1 MAQNPFTA
9 DAGTYQGRIVSAEAI
24 QGTHVYQLGHEL
36 RGRLFFFQPG
46 EKHVLLQTADVT
58 GIKAIRATVITHGAT
73 VMPAGASWRLR
84 LLIDGAAVA
93 TRTLDARSIVL
104 TDIAANL
111 HGAGLSGDHAIAF
124 ELAIV
129 GGTGPY
135 EAELPGCAVDAVIA
149 DSTGVALEVVN
160 RNPQPNETGV
170 AVAGPF
176 VFHLESSLGSAAPDA
191 ARTTVTVDGV
201 VVCLNGTFQAGWT
214 SSSRTATASNGW
226 AFSLVPTTALSPSAT
241 HTIVVT
247 SALVGGP
254 DAQLI
259 ASWSFSTVDTVA
271 PTVIEAYA
279 LREKQVRVTFSETVM
294 QEDASAENDALNPA
308 NYAIEL
314 VGGWPAVTP
323 AVVSVET
330 DGLDR
335 VILTFDVHMT
345 RRATYRVI
353 ASNVEDLHE
362 NTVTDPTNSALFIG
376 YSFPAPPDRDF
387 DLYRLWVTADQKA
400 QDAAQ
405 HTNGDPGD
413 LKVLFMI
420 WQEPIDLLLGV
431 IDKLSDIYD
440 PDLAPE
446 AFVDLMLIEMGNPFD
461 FPLTEIEKRKLVQI
475 LVPIYQSKGTGPGIV
490 NAIRLFM
497 GIEVT
502 LNVYAWSPVP
512 LGEALMGVDWIFGSS
527 DEGDLLTFQVLVP
540 QVLTDAERSK
550 MSQIIDYMM
559 DAREFFV
566 ILEPADI
573 VVPDHWQMGFSQF
586 GINTIFH

>member
-1 MAQNPFTA
+1 MPQNPFTA

-36 RGRLFFFQPG
+36 RGRLFFFEPG
-46 EKHVLLQTADVT
+46 EKHEIAQTADVT

-73 VMPAGASWRLR
+73 TMPPGATWRLS
-84 LLIDGAAVA
+84 LLIDGAAVVS
-93 TRTLDARSIVL
+93 RTLDARSIVL
-104 TDIAANL
+104 TDLAANL
-111 HGAGLSGDHAIAF
+111 HGAGLSGDHDIAF

-149 DSTGVALEVVN
+149 DDTGVELEIIN
-160 RNPQPNETGV
+160 RNPEPEETGV

-176 VFHLESSLGSAAPDA
+176 LFHLESSLGSADPDIN
-191 ARTTVTVDGV
+191 RTTVTVDGV

-214 SSSRTATASNGW
+214 SSSRTATASDGW
-226 AFSLVPTTALSPSAT
+226 AFELVPTTPLSPSAT
-241 HTIVVT
+241 HTIAVM
-247 SALVGGP
+247 SALIGGP
-254 DAQLI
+254 DAQLS

-271 PTVIEAYA
+271 PTVTEAYA
-279 LREKQVRVTFSETVM
+279 LREKQVRVTFSETVV
-294 QEDASAENDALNPA
+294 QADATAENDALNPA
-308 NYAIEL
+308 NYTIEL

-323 AVVSVET
+323 SVVSVET

-345 RRATYRVI
+345 RRATYWVTV
-353 ASNVEDLHE
+353 SNVEDLHDNE
-362 NTVTDPTNSALFIG
+362 VADPTNTALFIG
-376 YSFPAPPDRDF
+376 YSFPAPSDRDF
-387 DLYRLWVTADQKA
+387 DLYQKWVTADQKA

-413 LKVLFMI
+413 LKILFMI
-420 WQEPIDLLLGV
+420 WQEPIDLLLGI

-461 FPLTEIEKRKLVQI
+461 FPLSEIEKRKLVQI

-490 NAIRLFM
+490 DAIRLFM

-502 LNVYAWSPVP
+502 LNVYAWSPVG
-512 LGEALMGVDWIFGSS
+512 LDEAHFDVDWILGSS
-527 DEGDLLTFQVLVP
+527 DPQDLLTFQVLIP
-540 QVLTDAERSK
+540 QVLTSAERSK

-566 ILEPADI
+566 LLEPADI
-573 VVPDHWQMGFSQF
+573 VTPDHWQMNYSQF
-586 GINTIFH
+586 DVNTLLH

>member
-1 MAQNPFTA
+1 MQNPFTA

-46 EKHVLLQTADVT
+46 EKHEIEQTADVT
-58 GIKAIRATVITHGAT
+58 GIKAIRATVITHGVT
-73 VMPAGASWRLR
+73 TMPAGASWRFR
-84 LLIDGAAVA
+84 LLVDGAAVVS
-93 TRTLDARSIVL
+93 RTLDARSFVL

-111 HGAGLSGDHAIAF
+111 HGAGLSGDHDIAF
-124 ELAIV
+124 DLAII

-135 EAELPGCAVDAVIA
+135 EAELPGCAIDAVISDA
-149 DSTGVALEVVN
+149 TGVEIEVIN
-160 RNPQPNETGV
+160 RNPEPGETSV

-176 VFHLESSLGSAAPDA
+176 TFHLESSLGSAAPDA

-201 VVCLNGTFQAGWT
+201 VVYLNGVFQAGWT
-214 SSSRTATASNGW
+214 SSSRTTTASNGW
-226 AFSLVPTTALSPSAT
+226 AFSLVPTTPLAPSAT

-254 DAQLI
+254 DAQLST
-259 ASWSFSTVDTVA
+259 SWSFSTVDTVA
-271 PTVIEAYA
+271 PTVLEAYA
-279 LREKQVRVTFSETVM
+279 LREKQVRVTFSETVT
-294 QEDASAENDALNPA
+294 QVDATAENDALNPA
-308 NYAIEL
+308 NYAIALEA
-314 VGGWPAVTP
+314 GWPAVTP

-335 VILTFDVHMT
+335 VILTLDVHMT
-345 RRATYRVI
+345 RRATYRVTV
-353 ASNVEDLHE
+353 SNVEDIHE
-362 NTVTDPTNSALFIG
+362 NAIADPTNSALFIG
-376 YSFPAPPDRDF
+376 YSFPAPSDRDF
-387 DLYRLWVTADQKA
+387 DLYQKWVTADQKA

-413 LKVLFMI
+413 LKILFMI
-420 WQEPIDLLLGV
+420 WQEPIDLLLGL

-446 AFVDLMLIEMGNPFD
+446 PFVDLMLLEMGNPFD

-490 NAIRLFM
+490 DAIRLFM

-512 LGEALMGVDWIFGSS
+512 IGEALMGIDWILGSS
-527 DEGDLLTFQVLVP
+527 DPQDLLTFQVLVP
-540 QVLTDAERSK
+540 QVLTADERAK

-573 VVPDHWQMGFSQF
+573 VVPDHWQMGFSQL
-586 GINTIFH
+586 GINTWLH